1 MLQKVFNKG
10 QIVLPVEM
18 RKGLGVGVGE
28 MVDVRY
34 DKTRRC
40 IVIGKPTGKSAA
52 LGGSLATYGR
62 LKPFPS
68 KRRMRGVLAEALSH
82 EE

>member
-10 QIVLPVEM
+10 QIVIPVEM
-18 RKGLGVGVGE
+18 RKVLGVGIGE

-34 DKTRRC
+34 DKTRRLV
-40 IVIGKPTGKSAA
+40 VIGKPTGKSAA
-52 LGGSLATYGR
+52 LAGSLSSYGR

-68 KRRMRGVLAEALSH
+68 KKRMRSTLAEALSR
-82 EE
+82 EK